1 MAANRTRK
9 KGLLLSSRTSEI
21 LLAVGLAVAIVAG
34 AVAASSAANRSGGPE
49 AELPVSDA
57 KELRL
62 GYFANVTHAP
72 ALIGVDKGFFA
83 EELGA
88 TDLSTQVF
96 NAGPAAVEALNAGA
110 IDAAFIGPNPAINSY
125 VQSEGRSLRIV
136 SGASSGGAQLVV
148 REGIDSPADLHGATL
163 TTPQLGGTQDV
174 ALRVWLKEQGIAIAT
189 DGQAGAAINP
199 TENARTLQ
207 LFKDGQIDGAWVPEP
222 WASRLV
228 LEAGG
233 KVLVDER
240 DLWPEGQ
247 FTTTLLIVGTDF
259 LNRHPEQV
267 KALIAGEQRSVDWLN
282 GTLAADPAA
291 VAEAINAGLE
301 GAHGLP
307 LTDEVVR
314 RSLANITFTLDPHAT
329 VLAQLLEDGVT
340 AGTTEQADISTVL
353 DLSILNGLRSRE
365 GNPAIPAA
373 GLGKEQGP

>member
-1 MAANRTRK
+1 MAANRARK
-9 KGLLLSSRTSEI
+9 KGLLLSSRTSEV
-21 LLAVGLAVAIVAG
+21 LLAVGLAVAIVVG
-34 AVAASSAANRSGGPE
+34 AVAASSAADRRGGHE
-49 AELPVSDA
+49 AVVPVSDA
-57 KELRL
+57 QELRL

-83 EELGA
+83 EELGG
-88 TDLSTQVF
+88 TELSTQVF

-148 REGIDSPADLHGATL
+148 REGIDNPEDLHGATL

-174 ALRVWLKEQGIAIAT
+174 ALRVWLKEQGTPIAA
-189 DGQAGAAINP
+189 DSQAGVTINP
-199 TENARTLQ
+199 TENAGTLQ
-207 LFKDGQIDGAWVPEP
+207 LFKDGQVDGAWVPEP

-228 LEAGG
+228 LEAGA

-267 KALIAGEQRSVDWLN
+267 KALIVGEQRSVEWLN
-282 GTLAADPAA
+282 ETLAADPAF

-301 GAHGLP
+301 DAHGLP

-314 RSLANITFTLDPHAT
+314 RSLANITFTLDPHAAA
-329 VLAQLLEDGVT
+329 LAQLLEDGVT
-340 AGTTEQADISTVL
+340 AGTTEQADISTIL

-365 GNPAIPAA
+365 GNPAVPAA
-373 GLGKEQGP
+373 GLGKE

>member
-1 MAANRTRK
+1 VAANRARK
-9 KGLLLSSRTSEI
+9 KGLLLSSRTSEV

-34 AVAASSAANRSGGPE
+34 AVAASSAADRRGGHE
-49 AELPVSDA
+49 AEVPVSDA
-57 KELRL
+57 QELRL

-83 EELGA
+83 EELGG
-88 TDLSTQVF
+88 TELSTQVF

-148 REGIDSPADLHGATL
+148 REGIDNPEDLHGATL

-174 ALRVWLKEQGIAIAT
+174 ALRVWLKEQGTPIAA
-189 DGQAGAAINP
+189 DSQAGVTINP
-199 TENARTLQ
+199 TENAGTLQ
-207 LFKDGQIDGAWVPEP
+207 LFKDGQVDGAWVPEP

-228 LEAGG
+228 LEAGA

-267 KALIAGEQRSVDWLN
+267 KALIVGEQRSVEWLN
-282 GTLAADPAA
+282 ETLAADPAF

-301 GAHGLP
+301 DAHGLP

-314 RSLANITFTLDPHAT
+314 RSLANITFTLDPHAAA
-329 VLAQLLEDGVT
+329 LAQLLEDGVT
-340 AGTTEQADISTVL
+340 AGTTEQADISTIL

-365 GNPAIPAA
+365 GNPAVPAA
-373 GLGKEQGP
+373 GLGKE